1 MRPLIVL
8 TIYNNTNIIVSL
20 RTFHSIHPDIEKQ
33 EWRGIQSINNRLIH
47 NNNNNNN
54 YTMMVSTHANT
65 TLSLSS
71 SSLAKTTTAR
81 IIASILLV
89 CSMLLSPT
97 KLTTVQAF
105 SSSGSS
111 SNIRHHASTNNYWS
125 LRQRHNNRSP
135 SSASQQPLLLLPK
148 FHHNNNNNN
157 KRSTISSSTSLN
169 LLGSDSGLLGVGAPE
184 VAVILLVGYF
194 ILGPSELYKLV
205 KEIGKFIQNI
215 RTLGTEAAKSFEG
228 TMEDQLELKELRKA
242 QSELNE
248 AFGFRRSINT
258 SEFRDAFDRTGATV
272 ATTTATAATTAATG
286 GLDSS
291 TDSGGGT
298 IMAGDDEKSSDAPKR
313 KRRLVRRKKKV
324 VVDETNEM
332 DVPSSES
339 ERGGYP
345 NTSFALEYPDLDM
358 LDSAADFESNSD
370 NDDDLLLRAQRLER
384 LQQSSTA
391 TTETASITSNEEQE
405 KEDNNMMDWF
415 TASEEDIASKILNQS
430 DNNDNVFEKQRSQ
443 SQLSADEWN
452 AQIMAREDELSPCKW
467 RDPIELHLT
476 L

>member
-1 MRPLIVL
+1 M
-8 TIYNNTNIIVSL
+8 
-20 RTFHSIHPDIEKQ
+20 
-33 EWRGIQSINNRLIH
+33 
-47 NNNNNNN
+47 
-54 YTMMVSTHANT
+54 
-65 TLSLSS
+65 
-71 SSLAKTTTAR
+71 
-81 IIASILLV
+81 
-89 CSMLLSPT
+89 
-97 KLTTVQAF
+97 
-105 SSSGSS
+105 
-111 SNIRHHASTNNYWS
+111 
-125 LRQRHNNRSP
+125 
-135 SSASQQPLLLLPK
+135 
-148 FHHNNNNNN
+148 
-157 KRSTISSSTSLN
+157 
-169 LLGSDSGLLGVGAPE
+169 GAPE

-205 KEIGKFIQNI
+205 KEIGKFIQNV

-258 SEFRDAFDRTGATV
+258 SEFRDAFDRTGATM
-272 ATTTATAATTAATG
+272 ATTTAAATATVATG

-291 TDSGGGT
+291 NDSGGGT
-298 IMAGDDEKSSDAPKR
+298 ITAGDDEKSSDAPKR

-324 VVDETNEM
+324 VADETNEM

-339 ERGGYP
+339 ERGGYD

-358 LDSAADFESNSD
+358 LDSAADFENNID

-391 TTETASITSNEEQE
+391 TTETASTTSNQEQE

-430 DNNDNVFEKQRSQ
+430 DNNDNVFEKQRFQ

-467 RDPIELHLT
+467 RDPIELHPT